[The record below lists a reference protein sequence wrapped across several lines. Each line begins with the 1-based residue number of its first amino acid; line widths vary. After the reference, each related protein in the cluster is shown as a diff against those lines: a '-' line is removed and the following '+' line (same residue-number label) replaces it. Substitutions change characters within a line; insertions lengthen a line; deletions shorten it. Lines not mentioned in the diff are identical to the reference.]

1 MTLLALI
8 FKSSMYIIKIVKN
21 KNCGSFYIFL
31 IYFNFFFNFPF
42 LSIKFQ
48 KQNFVTNSK
57 HICWLLIKTYQKV
70 VQKVTDIVGNTSLLG
85 FFDSF
90 TEDNL
95 TDFYKIQN
103 FSCIQICGRPN
114 FKKPGRKHTFM
125 ISTQKGGGEGGS

>member
-1 MTLLALI
+1 M
-8 FKSSMYIIKIVKN
+8 KN
-21 KNCGSFYIFL
+21 KNCGFFYIFL

-85 FFDSF
+85 FFDSL

-95 TDFYKIQN
+95 TEFL
-103 FSCIQICGRPN
+103 
-114 FKKPGRKHTFM
+114 
-125 ISTQKGGGEGGS
+125 